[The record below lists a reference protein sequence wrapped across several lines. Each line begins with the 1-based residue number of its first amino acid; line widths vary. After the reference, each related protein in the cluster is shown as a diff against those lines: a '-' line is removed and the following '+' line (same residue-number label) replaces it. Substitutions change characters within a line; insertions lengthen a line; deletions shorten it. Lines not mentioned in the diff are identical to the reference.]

1 MSSINP
7 VLMMCY
13 SDDNL
18 LLPQYEERSGFKVKG
33 ENNFLQSQEKF
44 SWTSI
49 DSWKNDSVVNFT
61 YDYIELMTNN
71 YNDSKRIKL
80 YFGLLET
87 PNDQTGDGK
96 FWVSTDPNPKNRCIV
111 NFRYINFKSV
121 CHFYPV
127 DVIFGNELHG
137 QSWPSIKIYSSIKKI
152 MFEFDKEIDNI
163 DIDML
168 MCMDYD
174 CLRVKSL
181 RYDDTDLV
189 ADSNSQ
195 SVFRRTKEI
204 YSWASTVNSTIQMTT
219 KIGSEQMRN
228 KVRSIPVHLTISK
241 GEYIIIVSDSCTLHQ
256 NNFNSSCQIDD
267 LYIRF
272 GDQGSIDNFPS
283 IEISYGGKF
292 FYSKS
297 LC

>member
-1 MSSINP
+1 MT
-7 VLMMCY
+7 CY
-13 SDDNL
+13 AYDNL
-18 LLPQYEERSGFKVKG
+18 LLPDYIENGGFKEQG
-33 ENNFLQSQEKF
+33 ENNFLQSIEKF
-44 SWTSI
+44 RWTSI
-49 DSWKNDSVVNFT
+49 DNWKSETVVNFT
-61 YDYIELMTNN
+61 ADSIEVKTNN
-71 YNDSKRIKL
+71 HDDNKRIKL

-137 QSWPSIKIYSSIKKI
+137 QSWPSIKIYSTGRKKFL
-152 MFEFDKEIDNI
+152 FEFDKEIDHI
-163 DIDML
+163 DIEMNI
-168 MCMDYD
+168 CYD
-174 CLRVKSL
+174 TDCSRVKSL

-189 ADSNSQ
+189 ADLNSQ

-204 YSWASTVNSTIQMTT
+204 YLWASTVNSTIQMTT

-256 NNFNSSCQIDD
+256 NNYLNSSCQIDD

-283 IEISYGGKF
+283 IKISYGGKF